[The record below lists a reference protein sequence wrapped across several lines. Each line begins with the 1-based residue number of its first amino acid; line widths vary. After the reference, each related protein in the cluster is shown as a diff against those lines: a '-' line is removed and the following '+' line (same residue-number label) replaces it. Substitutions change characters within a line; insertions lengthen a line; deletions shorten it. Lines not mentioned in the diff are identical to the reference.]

1 MTTRHRNS
9 GSFIF
14 GLVLIAVGVLFLV
27 DNFTYID
34 VWYYAWRFWPVILIL
49 FGVNKILRARSRQQ
63 GER

>member
-1 MTTRHRNS
+1 MTTRRRNS
-9 GSFIF
+9 GTFIF

-49 FGVNKILRARSRQQ
+49 YGMNKIIRARSRHSKV
-63 GER
+63 